1 MSDPLKS
8 TPLSLWQRLI
18 RRLRPV
24 TDEPRRLTVDDVT
37 VVDRPMLRRAVA
49 GTVVGNLMEWYDIG
63 VYLSLIHIS
72 EPTRPY

>member
-49 GTVVGNLMEWYDIG
+49 GTVVGNLMEWY
-63 VYLSLIHIS
+63 LSLIHI
-72 EPTRPY
+72 